1 MTVNEKSCLA
11 EIVKAQAHINELIG
25 AGNTFGE
32 IGERVAAK
40 VSGSTRITG
49 TGNDLVRQAEPG
61 WVRPTPLGIAAE
73 TIGPRT
79 APTKEIL
86 EARAL
91 TNPLKRS
98 SLKRYD
104 SWVLGQHQLGE
115 VKTRQM
121 DRRFSDSQLLDT
133 RNGGPRTDFTP
144 LVDFYIFNIF
154 DTTGDLRKCIEVPL
168 GELVD
173 YVKSDVGR
181 GGAWNYKVCIGLWME
196 IGIDK
201 TQEALEVLHSLK
213 AVPELKGRRS

>member
-1 MTVNEKSCLA
+1 MTTNEESTLA
-11 EIVKAQAHINELIG
+11 EIAKSQADINRRLG

-40 VSGSTRITG
+40 VTEATRITG
-49 TGNDLVRQAEPG
+49 TGNDLLRLAPAG

-73 TIGPRT
+73 AGGPRI

-86 EARAL
+86 EASNL
-91 TNPLKRS
+91 PS

-104 SWVLGQHQLGE
+104 AWVLGQHQLGE

-121 DRRFSDSQLLDT
+121 DRRFTDSQLLDT
-133 RNGGPRTDFTP
+133 RGGGPRTDFVP
-144 LVDFYIFNIF
+144 LVDFYVFVLF
-154 DTTGDLRKCIEVPL
+154 DIAGELRKCIEVPL
-168 GELVD
+168 GELVE

-181 GGAWNYKVCIGLWME
+181 GGAWNYKVSIGLWME

-201 TQEALEVLHSLK
+201 TDEALEVLHSQK
-213 AVPELKGRRS
+213 AVPELKSRRS